1 MAIPTTY
8 LIKIDNSPGNI
19 TDSEDQHNS
28 KQYSNNTLLPL
39 LPGGGPGDVTG
50 RDGDGPVDVIVDN
63 TEDKERDEDHD
74 DKVSNEYVVSAVA
87 KALSQLGWADGEL
100 ARYGM
105 VVLTL

>member
-1 MAIPTTY
+1 M
-8 LIKIDNSPGNI
+8 
-19 TDSEDQHNS
+19 
-28 KQYSNNTLLPL
+28 
-39 LPGGGPGDVTG
+39 
-50 RDGDGPVDVIVDN
+50 IVDN
-63 TEDKERDEDHD
+63 SEDKERDEDHD